1 MTAVEGIMLV
11 GYAVA
16 ALIAIGNLRAMTWL
30 AVGAGTFLG
39 SSAYWRTGWEHPELV
54 AGGLDAAVCLGIYFA
69 GRQRWEMW
77 VWRFFQVM
85 LMVNIIHLA
94 GDIGI
99 FHDTGQAP
107 YAITLEAMNW
117 LVILLIG
124 GMSGLQ
130 RIGYDYGGVSGPWR
144 GVRGV
149 VRTLREERRTPPF
162 TAAQK

>member
-1 MTAVEGIMLV
+1 MTTVEGVMLV

-16 ALIAIGNLRAMTWL
+16 ALVAMGNLRAMAWL
-30 AVGAGTFLG
+30 AVGAGTFLA

-54 AGGLDAAVCLGIYFA
+54 AGGLDAAVCLAIYFF

-85 LMVNIIHLA
+85 LLINIIRLA
-94 GDIGI
+94 GTIGI

-149 VRTLREERRTPPF
+149 VRTLCEKRRTPPF
-162 TAAQK
+162 TAAHK

>member
-1 MTAVEGIMLV
+1 MTAIEGVMLT

-16 ALIAIGNLRAMTWL
+16 ALIAIGNLRALLWL
-30 AVGAGTFLG
+30 VGGAGTFLA
-39 SSAYWRTGWEHPELV
+39 SSAYWRTGYAHPELV
-54 AGGLDAAVCLGIYFA
+54 AGSMDAAVCLAIYFA

-85 LMVNIIHLA
+85 LMINIIRLA
-94 GDIGI
+94 GTIGI

-124 GMSGLQ
+124 GTSGLQ
-130 RIGYDYGGVSGPWR
+130 RIGYDYGGASNPWR

-149 VRTLREERRTPPF
+149 VRALCEKRRTPPF
-162 TAAQK
+162 TTAHK